1 MDIWLSPALGALL
14 LLSATAWSRLARRR
28 RQGTQ
33 DRLHKDALQLALEL
47 LQNLQKHR
55 GLGPL
60 NDAQSLRQR
69 AAIAQQLDQLWQ
81 RWPSAERRLPAL
93 AAAWPTLRGQPADF
107 NGHCQLI
114 EQLLEAIQLLE
125 LRLGEQ
131 QAQVSTGLAEAC
143 RALEDLGRLR
153 ALAVRA
159 ANHQRC
165 PLELQIQMRYLCQRL
180 AGPACEQRIREVIGR
195 LERELIGAPK
205 VRLAPMDCFALLTPI
220 IDERLQGLRLS
231 LA

>member
-1 MDIWLSPALGALL
+1 MEIWLSPALGAGLL
-14 LLSATAWSRLARRR
+14 LTATAWLHLARRR
-28 RQGTQ
+28 RQGA
-33 DRLHKDALQLALEL
+33 RERRHHDALQLALEL

-60 NDAQSLRQR
+60 KDAPSLHQR
-69 AAIAQQLDQLWQ
+69 AAIAQQLEQLWQ
-81 RWPSAERRLPAL
+81 RWPSAECRLPAL
-93 AAAWPTLRGQPADF
+93 AAAWPALRGNPADF

-114 EQLLEAIQLLE
+114 ERLLAAIQLLE
-125 LRLGEQ
+125 LRLGEHH
-131 QAQVSTGLAEAC
+131 AQVSAALGEAC

-159 ANHQRC
+159 ANHPRC

-180 AGPACEQRIREVIGR
+180 AGPACEQRVREVIGR
-195 LERELIGAPK
+195 LERELIGAAK
-205 VRLAPMDCFALLTPI
+205 VRLAPTDCFALLTPI
-220 IDERLQGLRLS
+220 IDERLQGLRAS